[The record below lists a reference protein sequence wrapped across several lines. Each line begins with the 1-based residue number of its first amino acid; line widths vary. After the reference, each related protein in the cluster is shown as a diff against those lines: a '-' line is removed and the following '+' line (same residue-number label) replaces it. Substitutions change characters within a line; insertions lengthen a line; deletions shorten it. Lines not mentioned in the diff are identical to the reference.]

1 MLSLNSPTLLTVLRG
16 IVSRYSSTQ
25 SDMLPAA
32 GTPERESLVSA
43 VKHFFGLRE
52 DSALSDDSITLEEWA
67 DALSEHG
74 RISHL
79 HLFESA
85 VGGAF
90 SHQLQRQHR
99 YSAASLS
106 EEAEA
111 LKALLVGDAQP
122 SRTLVSWLSVQSAE
136 GFMLGA
142 LLPQLAHWKSR
153 SLFDHANA
161 LWELNAGDIMVTSE
175 DRWRQL
181 AQRLPSLPMNMT
193 AVATSPLDKQTY
205 RTLLAKGVAHII
217 ELHCQPGLGILAARR
232 SQQAPFEL
240 LSHWHPTE
248 SDDYLLKLS
257 KGAIPEEVQLAQ
269 PLRWVGARHF
279 QLSDATASVE
289 QRTLAIKSHL
299 LTASSPSWQT
309 PFSVGRSGASAA

>member
-16 IVSRYSSTQ
+16 IAFRYSSTQ

-32 GTPERESLVSA
+32 GTPERKGLVHA
-43 VKHFFGLRE
+43 VKHFFALT
-52 DSALSDDSITLEEWA
+52 DVSALSDASITLEEWA
-67 DALSEHG
+67 DALSECG
-74 RISHL
+74 NITHL
-79 HLFESA
+79 HLFESTG
-85 VGGAF
+85 GGAF

-106 EEAEA
+106 QEAEA
-111 LKALLVGDAQP
+111 LKTLLVGDAP
-122 SRTLVSWLSVQSAE
+122 SRTLVSWLSAQTAT

-142 LLPQLAHWKSR
+142 LLPQLAHWQSR

-205 RTLLAKGVAHII
+205 RALLTKGVAHII

-257 KGAIPEEVQLAQ
+257 KGAIPEEVQLAE

-279 QLSDATASVE
+279 QLSDVSASVE
-289 QRTLAIKSHL
+289 KRTLAIESHL
-299 LTASSPSWQT
+299 LSTSPTWRV
-309 PFSVGRSGASAA
+309 PFSANRPGASAA